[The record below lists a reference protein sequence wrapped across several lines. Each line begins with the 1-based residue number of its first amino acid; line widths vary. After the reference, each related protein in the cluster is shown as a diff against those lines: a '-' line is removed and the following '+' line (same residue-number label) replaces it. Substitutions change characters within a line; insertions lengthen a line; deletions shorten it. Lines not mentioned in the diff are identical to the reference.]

1 MAFHQ
6 GVGYVFDR
14 DQFGGFLDMIVER
27 DERVTTL
34 EFDLFGLEE
43 GDSET
48 VQAFEN
54 NLSDWL
60 CELTSTN
67 IDGDGVTIVERE
79 WYIFHRTPGHIVICL
94 DLFSEDLSKR
104 TQYPLKEPENWINR
118 QLRSANW
125 KETRINFYDE
135 LVIKREEL
143 EAQGLYSKTHVKTH

>member
-6 GVGYVFDR
+6 GVGYVFGR

-43 GDSET
+43 RDSET
-48 VQAFEN
+48 VQALEN

-60 CELTSTN
+60 CDLTSTN
-67 IDGDGVTIVERE
+67 IDGDGVTTAERE
-79 WYIFHRTPGHIVICL
+79 WYIFHRKPGHIVIFL

-104 TQYPLKEPENWINR
+104 IQYPFKEPENWKNR
-118 QLRSANW
+118 PFRRANW
-125 KETRINFYDE
+125 KETRINLYDE
-135 LVIKREEL
+135 LVIKRQEL
-143 EAQGLYSKTHVKTH
+143 EAQGLYSKTHVKIH